1 MVYKTDYSYIT
12 NEEPD
17 FFSSIEKAVEEEVSS
32 LLEKSEEEVVDFY
45 EEIKNDDF
53 LGTSD

>member
-17 FFSSIEKAVEEEVSS
+17 FFSSMEKVVEEEVSS

>member
-17 FFSSIEKAVEEEVSS
+17 FFSSIEKVVEEEVSS
-32 LLEKSEEEVVDFY
+32 LLEKGEEEVVDFY

>member
-17 FFSSIEKAVEEEVSS
+17 FFSSIEKVVEEEVSS
-32 LLEKSEEEVVDFY
+32 LLEKNEEEVVDFY